1 VVKLLLDASS
11 FLWLAI
17 DPRKLSRP
25 ARAALEVRETEVY
38 LSSVSCWELIVKHAS
53 GKLPLREPPEQF
65 IREFCVTYQIEQ
77 LPFTIEDALQIRNLP
92 SLHNDPFDRMLICQ
106 AIANNCSIV
115 TPDEAIG
122 QYPIH
127 TIW

>member
-1 VVKLLLDASS
+1 LVKLLLDTST

-17 DPRKLSRP
+17 QEEKLSRP
-25 ARAALEVRETEVY
+25 ARAAIQDRETEVY
-38 LSSVSCWELIVKHAS
+38 VSSISCWELMMKS
-53 GKLPLREPPEQF
+53 GQGKLPLLDPPQRF
-65 IREFCVTYQIEQ
+65 IAEFCETYRLEQ
-77 LPFTIEDALQIRNLP
+77 MLFSFEDAFQILNLP
-92 SLHNDPFDRMLICQ
+92 RIHSDPFDRMLICQ

-115 TPDEAIG
+115 TPDQAIR